1 MTPADDTSSVRLAMA
16 NDPPIQEDRSLRP
29 AQLRV
34 ATTSF
39 LSLFSIV
46 GIALYGLPFF
56 YDFMVRDFGWSRA
69 QVTSGNALSKLLVG
83 PLLGFAAGWFV
94 DRFGPRRLMIAGILM
109 AGTALVGLGSI
120 TTLTGF
126 YIFYLFNAV
135 GYLCGGP
142 LPNQVLL
149 SRWFTAARG
158 RAMGF
163 AYLGIG
169 VGGALVPLVAVR
181 LVQAFGWHDTLRI
194 LGVAIV
200 VIALPFALVVKEAP
214 PGSGE
219 ATTVRRPDAKVPIRD
234 VVRQPAFYL
243 LMLGSMCSIAAV
255 GGANQ
260 HLKLYLSIDHGY
272 TQQAAATIASLT
284 LAASL
289 VGRLVMGWL
298 ADRWPKKRVM
308 LLIYLL
314 VALSLPI
321 PLLATTRGAIVLYAI
336 VFGIGLGGEY
346 MVIPLMAAELFGVR
360 VLGRAMG
367 LVLAA
372 DGVAEAVAPVLVG
385 RLHDLSGNYVSGF
398 SLLIGFAVAGAIA
411 VVAASQYRSAYRAR
425 SIDGART
432 GLRRNAWL

>member
-1 MTPADDTSSVRLAMA
+1 
-16 NDPPIQEDRSLRP
+16 
-29 AQLRV
+29 
-34 ATTSF
+34 
-39 LSLFSIV
+39 
-46 GIALYGLPFF
+46 
-56 YDFMVRDFGWSRA
+56 
-69 QVTSGNALSKLLVG
+69 
-83 PLLGFAAGWFV
+83 
-94 DRFGPRRLMIAGILM
+94 
-109 AGTALVGLGSI
+109 
-120 TTLTGF
+120 
-126 YIFYLFNAV
+126 
-135 GYLCGGP
+135 
-142 LPNQVLL
+142 
-149 SRWFTAARG
+149 
-158 RAMGF
+158 
-163 AYLGIG
+163 
-169 VGGALVPLVAVR
+169 VPLVAVR

-200 VIALPFALVVKEAP
+200 VIALPFALVVKESP
-214 PGSGE
+214 SGSGE
-219 ATTVRRPDAKVPIRD
+219 PANVRGPEAKVPIRD

-372 DGVAEAVAPVLVG
+372 DGVAEAVSPVLVG

-411 VVAASQYRSAYRAR
+411 VSLLP
-425 SIDGART
+425 ITGARVAPDKSMVPE
-432 GLRRNAWL
+432 RA